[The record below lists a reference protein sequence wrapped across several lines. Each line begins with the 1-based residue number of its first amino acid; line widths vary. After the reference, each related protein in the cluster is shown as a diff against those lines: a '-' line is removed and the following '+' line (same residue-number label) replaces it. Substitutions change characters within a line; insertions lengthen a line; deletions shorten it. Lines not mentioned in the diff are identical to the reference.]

1 MNNQKIRRM
10 KKNIKYSFMV
20 IALAF
25 AITAL
30 AGCKKEN
37 TPKNAVYDAL
47 SSDLQTLYD
56 QMPSRDYSFIS
67 VVGDGILSFENVQQ
81 YQQTCEQLQNDCD
94 LWDSLFHE
102 NYSNLKESELMDLQD
117 KLGYDEF
124 SPIVM
129 FEEDLNVSGNM
140 LFDTQR
146 EAMQLWVDNE
156 FEGENPTDDIFIMEG
171 EQAVHNIYREVCIN
185 DTIYQFRTD
194 ATVVVPLSMFN
205 IWRNIRNYPTDDL
218 LNTNGI
224 LLKGYVADE
233 SSSKS
238 TKVPFTCKAS
248 GELNS
253 SNTSSLFSGQDY
265 SYWIVTGTT
274 GTDDTHLMN
283 SKLVNYKYH
292 KLNKR
297 GKKVFKKCWRN
308 CSIITTHQVFY
319 KEHYRGF
326 FSSNLVNTDTEEFP
340 QTLPTPKNK
349 KTAYGKVLGNIP
361 PTGVTHVTSRF
372 KLGVYQN
379 PTLKIKIDG
388 QEITKQLNM
397 VH

>member
-1 MNNQKIRRM
+1 M
-10 KKNIKYSFMV
+10 KKNIKYGFMV

-156 FEGENPTDDIFIMEG
+156 FEGENPTDDIFIMES

-194 ATVVVPLSMFN
+194 ATVVVPLDFLDT
-205 IWRNIRNYPTDDL
+205 WLQIRHYPTNNLENITGIVLKDNISDEDNSKDVKVRFPCDD
-218 LNTNGI
+218 
-224 LLKGYVADE
+224 
-233 SSSKS
+233 
-238 TKVPFTCKAS
+238 S
-248 GELNS
+248 GELNASNMS
-253 SNTSSLFSGQDY
+253 SVFSSLDY
-265 SYWIVTGTT
+265 SFWIVKGRRGICNDNIMT
-274 GTDDTHLMN
+274 

-292 KLNKR
+292 KTNNNGVR
-297 GKKVFKKCWRN
+297 IYKKIKRN

-319 KEHYRGF
+319 KEHYNGLP
-326 FSSNLVNTDTEEFP
+326 SNLLFFETSTVNK
-340 QTLPTPKNK
+340 TLPSSKMQKVAHASVAEFLTP
-349 KTAYGKVLGNIP
+349 G
-361 PTGVTHVTSRF
+361 PTTFLTSRYI
-372 KLGVYQN
+372 LGVYQGV
-379 PTLKIKIDG
+379 TMKIKIDG
-388 QEITKQLNM
+388 QTITKTLNLTSKRGR
-397 VH
+397 